1 MKTDTDLTMSIFAN
15 SADYW
20 KAKYEQALIQ
30 VATLEQEN
38 EILREKV
45 LSTEL
50 QISESE
56 SELDRIVSGIQD
68 LIGGEYDD

>member
-1 MKTDTDLTMSIFAN
+1 MKTDTELTMSMFAN
-15 SADYW
+15 SAYYW

-38 EILREKV
+38 ELLRDKV
-45 LSTEL
+45 LSAEL

-56 SELDRIVSGIQD
+56 SELDRIISGIQD
-68 LIGGEYDD
+68 LIGGEYED